1 MVIDG
6 PFVERFSEDM
16 LKELSV
22 CMRLPYRAV
31 GVVWATNE
39 WDNGGLRYFKEAGLE
54 TLEDSQLQ
62 KR

>member
-1 MVIDG
+1 
-6 PFVERFSEDM
+6 M